1 MTSLPRNA
9 SAQNFYWKDNAGNG
23 RWDWGSSQWYS
34 SSAGG
39 NVGAPATD
47 GSAIIWF
54 ENTGGTNTFIN
65 SGFTGGWF
73 KLNSLYT
80 AANSTGRN
88 YVVNVEGGGTGI
100 ELYNKIETVSG
111 GGTLTINAAIQ
122 LGANSEINAV
132 GGSLTLGE
140 LRMNGKTLNSYG
152 ANSLNITGVISG
164 TGTYNIKNQGI
175 TVTYSG
181 AGANTFSGGTT
192 VESSST
198 LILNKSASTAAIA
211 GALTVNS
218 GATLRTDA
226 ANQLNNQLVTV
237 NGAFNMNSQA
247 QSLAL
252 AGAGT
257 VTMNAALTNNST
269 GTDTFSGKLTST
281 GALIKTNS
289 GTLLLSGSANDY
301 SGATTV
307 AGGTLAVS
315 ANSALGTTAAGT
327 TVTNATLDFQN
338 VNYSTAEAIALNG
351 GTIAASTGT
360 SAFAGAITLGA
371 ASTFNVGGTQLGL
384 SGAITDGA
392 STFAITKSGA
402 GILVLSNN
410 NTYSGNTTISAGTVL
425 AANNGAL
432 GDTGTVSVSSGA
444 ALQLSNGLTVA
455 RNLTLAGDGGGN
467 GSLRNVNGN
476 NTWSGVISNASGARI
491 NSDTGMLTLS
501 GNINSSGNNLYFGG
515 AGNITVGGAIAST
528 LTTGN
533 GALYKDGA
541 GVLTLTNNNTG
552 LTGLV
557 RLLGG
562 TISITNNNS
571 LGSGTLE
578 LGGLATQA
586 ILLVGTNTSRS
597 QALLIADAST
607 NSVINVASGSV
618 FTISG
623 NVTGGGNNATK
634 FGKAGAGTLLLA
646 GTASTYGGQIQVGD
660 GTLVI
665 GSNNGLST
673 NTTTSTRGV
682 DLGLDIGDTAT
693 ANNVSVL
700 ASNGVTVS
708 NSFYV
713 APNTSSALR
722 TIGISGAGTNTFNNE
737 FFLGGNLTV
746 NAGANATDLV
756 TVSGLVT
763 STGGIV
769 KIGSGTLILS
779 GANNYSGTTTI
790 SAGTL
795 QVGAGAGTG
804 ALGTGNVTNNSAL
817 VFNRTGVL
825 TVTNAISGTGSLSK
839 LGAGTVVLSGTNNTF
854 NGTTTVNAGTLQL
867 SNATGAGTVVGGN
880 VVINGGTLL
889 YSGTGSVNQ
898 IATNATMTIN
908 GGLFEF
914 TGNRTQTLASLSMSG
929 GAVNYG
935 TSSTL
940 TITGSSTNSGAS
952 FTNTGNASGV
962 MRLDGGLVV
971 GTGATFVYNNATSIT
986 ASSGVGMRLSNSL
999 VYSGTNTSTV
1009 WFTNA
1014 AAGVGRLALPGTVVF
1029 DIADSASTANEVN
1042 IDWSVVG
1049 AGSLIKSNTGVL
1061 TLTASNANSGG
1072 TTLNGGTLR
1081 LGNDNAL
1088 GTGVLV
1094 LSNGTVASSSSA
1106 ARTFANTLTN
1116 AGDVTFGDA
1125 VGTGSLTFSSTA
1137 TNSLGA
1143 TNRTLTTVV
1152 DTTIAGALGNGSIT
1166 KAGAGTLYLSNASS
1180 SFSTLTINAGRVAF
1194 QTNATI
1200 TDLTGS
1206 GGGLVLAG
1214 GALTINTGATTASYS
1229 NTVYGDTISGAGS
1242 LVKAGTN
1249 LLTLTASNSYAGG
1262 TTVAGGNLSISNSFA
1277 LGSGSLAVQTNSTL
1291 TALTSVN
1298 LSNNIAVDSG
1308 RTLAVTA
1315 TQNLGLTNQVSGV
1328 VSGAGGLRINTA
1340 GATAYL
1346 ANTNNSFGGGMHVQ
1360 QGTVAV
1366 ANVGNAGAN
1375 GSLGTN
1381 STIKLGST
1389 TTGNLLW
1396 LGAAGETSD
1405 KVIDLAGTTGGGA
1418 IYASGTGLL
1427 KITGNMTASGSGAK
1441 TLTLNGTG
1449 AGELAGAVVDSAGGA
1464 TSLFKSG
1471 AGTWTLSG
1479 TTTHTGSNSINS
1491 GVLALSNGTA
1501 LADTA
1506 TVVLSNT
1513 AGATLRIDS
1522 SETIG
1527 SLQGGG
1533 AAGGNVNLN
1542 GSGVVLTV
1550 AETGSQTYA
1559 GVISNSGGL
1568 TKTGAGTLILGANNT
1583 YTGVTTVS
1591 GGTLRLGNTASGAAV
1606 AGNVTINGGTLDY
1619 DSSATANNITTASTV
1634 TISSGTYVLGTRAQ
1648 TLAALDMS
1656 GGSLTRG
1663 GATLTLSGA
1672 STITGGTLSLSSAGS
1687 DIRADGALTLGGAI
1701 FEYTSGS
1708 AGVATAGFRVGG
1720 NVTYGAGNTVAASFT
1735 NTSAG
1740 IGRLNLNNGTR
1751 TFDIADVGAL
1761 GSEVSVGWSVQN
1773 GSLVKTGAGVMTM
1786 TASNTYTDTTLNGG
1800 TLRLGNNYA
1809 LGAGTVSISN
1819 NSVIASDGATART
1832 FANTIDLAGDVTFG
1846 DATGTGALT
1855 FSATNADNLGTAS
1868 RTLTTAVDT
1877 TIAAALTNTSGN
1889 ITKAGAATLYLNNAN
1904 SSFGALTIDAGRVA
1918 FQTNATI
1925 TDLAA
1930 SGGSLD
1936 LAGGILTINSSANS
1950 SFGQVISGAGGLTK
1964 TNAGTLTLGGANTY
1978 TGLTAI
1984 NGGAI
1989 SIAGAN
1995 GLGANPGSA
2004 TTNQLTLNGGRLVV
2018 TTGFTGNANAGVT
2031 FGASGGIL
2039 DVATGQRLIQGGGFY
2054 GTGNITKAG
2063 GGTLSLTNTAG
2074 SYAGTVTVTNGTLQ
2088 ANTTL
2093 RGANISVSNATT
2105 PGGSVLMGS
2114 GAVGT
2119 VAIND
2124 GGTIAPGNSVG
2135 TLSASNSLTFSA
2147 GGSYQWEINGTN
2159 GPAGTTWDLITVDT
2173 TSVNDGLGALTI
2185 GSGGQFTVYGSAID
2199 AFSFDGGLNYTNDYF
2214 QIVKA
2219 ASISGSLANL
2229 SFSGSGLGTGSW
2241 AFSTNAS
2248 GLYLNYTAAGA
2259 SLVFTNTVAADQGA
2273 ADIAGGNIAGD
2284 YATITNASGPTVVTI
2299 SNSAPLTFTNANNS
2313 YTGATI
2319 IEQGSLVTTVDAPN
2333 AANGAF
2339 GNASTDIQIGSLSGG
2354 NANDATLLIGA
2365 GGVTV
2370 GRGLTI
2376 NGGGTGIRT
2385 VGATNSSGVATY
2397 SGNILLANPV
2407 TLSASNSGG
2416 TTLFSGII
2424 SGSSD
2429 TVTIAGSGIV
2439 VLSNANTYAG
2449 GTAVNS
2455 GATLR
2460 LGNAGA
2466 LGATNGGTTNVSGST
2481 LDLNGQTVTTSE
2493 TLSIAGTGVGGS
2505 GALINS
2511 STNAASF
2518 AGAVTLT
2525 NATTINTTNAAGN
2538 ITLGGA
2544 VGGTASLTK
2553 TGTGILILSASN
2565 NYSGGTTLSGGTLA
2579 VSNNASLGSGTLT
2592 IGNGTRLASA
2602 GGTRTLA
2609 NAVVVNG
2616 NFTVGGSVGASAAAP
2631 VNFTGGVDL
2640 GGSTRT
2646 ITFNN
2651 SSTLSGVV
2659 SNGGLIIS
2667 SDLSTRI
2674 FTLSASNT
2682 FTGGVTVNGG
2692 ALRFN
2697 GAGALVSTSSIVLVG
2712 SSSSAELDITNISAS
2727 SFTIGSL
2734 ASTNT
2739 TSTVDLGAKNLIVGG
2754 NNASTAYA
2762 GDITGTGGSLT
2773 KNGTG
2778 TLTLSKSS
2786 TYTGG
2791 TTLNAGALAISN
2803 DSALGTGTLTIGG
2816 GTIGALGSTRTL
2828 SNAVVINGDAVLGL
2842 GGGSG
2847 ASIVLNGNIDLAGA
2861 TRTITLG
2868 NSATAGGV
2876 ISNGGLTVDSASTG
2890 NSFTI
2895 TNAAT
2900 YAGPTTLRGG
2910 TLALT
2915 GAGSIASSALDLT
2928 GSTTNATLDI
2938 SGVTT
2943 SATVGSL
2950 AGTNP
2955 LSSVVLGS
2963 KALAA
2968 GGDNTSTS
2976 FAGVISGAGVLTK
2989 SGTGT
2994 MTLTGANTYSGGT
3007 LISTGALQGNTTSLQ
3022 GTITNNSLVIFD
3034 QSTSGTY
3041 SSALSG
3047 SGVLLKT
3054 NAGVLTLTGENT
3066 LTGGTMIGAGALQI
3080 GNGGATGSLAGAI
3093 TNNGGLVLNRT
3104 GALSIAGAI
3113 SGTGALTNL
3122 GTGTATLS
3130 GANTYSGG
3138 TLISAGA
3145 LQGDTTSLQG
3155 AITNNGLVIFD
3166 QSTDGT
3172 FASVISGTGALTK
3185 TNTGVLTLTDANTYS
3200 GGTMIGQGT
3209 LSIGN
3214 GGTTG
3219 SLAGLI
3225 TNNATLVFNRSDSIT
3240 QSGIISGTGALNK
3253 TGAGTLTLSQANTY
3267 TGTTTISNGA
3277 IRVTDAAGLGTA
3289 AAGSTVVSGAALELE
3304 NGITVGAESLALSGT
3319 GIGNGGALRGI
3330 SGNNNYNGA
3339 ITLGAASRINSD
3351 AGTLAL
3357 GGGVTG
3363 TGFGLTVGG
3372 NGNTAIGT
3380 TGINTGA
3387 SGTLTKDGSGT
3398 LTITAAG
3405 DYTGLT
3411 TVSAGVLNI
3420 QDATATGTAAGGI
3433 SVANSA
3439 ALELQGGIT
3448 VGAEALTINGTGIS
3462 TGGALR
3468 NVSGNNTYGGAVAL
3482 GSASRI
3488 NSDSGILTLGGGV
3501 AGTGL
3506 ALTVGGNGN
3515 VTIAST
3521 GVNTGAAGTLT
3532 KDGNGTLTIAAS
3544 GDYTGATTVSA
3555 GALNIQNA
3563 TATGTAAGGISVTSG
3578 AALEMQGGIA
3588 VGAEALTLN
3597 GSGIGTGGALRNISG
3612 NNTYGGTITL
3622 GSSGRV
3628 NSDAGMLTLSGGIT
3642 GTQNLTVGGA
3652 GDTTISGAITT
3663 STGTL
3668 TKDGSGTLLLS
3679 SSANTFSGNIAV
3691 TAGTLAVTNGGA
3703 IAASSLLTVGSGA
3716 TFSVIGSEGVGRFTG
3731 AGTVS
3736 IATNQTLTTSFDS
3749 ASNSFAGSLS
3759 GGGSLT
3765 KAGSGTFVLSGNNS
3779 GYSGETVLN
3788 NGALLVGANGA
3799 FGTGTVTINY
3809 NDGTGSRTLASTDA
3823 TAYTLNNNFN
3833 LYYNAFT
3840 LGQESGGTG
3849 SLTLGGT
3856 GKTFFL
3862 GSDGSTTYR
3871 NITVNGR
3878 HTIAADVTGGAN
3890 NNIVKSGS
3898 GTLALVGANTFSGGI
3913 FIDQGAIDLAG
3924 GSISAGVIDIGGGSV
3939 GSAINASN
3947 AALRVSTN
3955 GTFGRTITI
3964 NGETNGS
3971 GVSGTR
3977 TIEFA
3982 NSGGTATLSGN
3993 IAVEKALTVSVTDS
4007 GATGILGGT
4016 LSGSG
4021 GSEIT
4026 VAGNGILGLTG
4037 TSSTTD
4043 ARWTIGSGATLAI
4056 GASRNL
4062 GANPGGY
4069 YNTKVT
4075 LNGGT
4080 LQATNNFSLNNNVGV
4095 QVVADSTILVG
4106 SGLVMTNP
4114 AVMGGAA
4121 LLTKAGNGTL
4131 VLSGANTNSGG
4142 IRVTGGSL
4150 SLSAAS
4156 QMGTANNALTLNG
4169 GTLLTTASFDLGSGR
4184 TVTIGTNGGTFLTA
4198 GGTQLIFDGSL
4209 SGAGTMTKL
4218 GAGTLALG
4226 QGSGAFSGNTTLG
4239 EGVLLLTT
4247 NTALS
4252 QSLVTISNG
4261 AVLTNNFTGA
4271 TIDIGDLEGSGTIN
4285 AGSNSV
4291 SVGGTGGSTT
4301 FSGAINI
4308 DGNNNFTSDGAGTL
4322 TLSGKVSDTQTG
4334 STIVGAGALQL
4345 SGTDNRLS
4353 TNAALAVSNGA
4364 TLDLNGLGQRVA
4376 GLSGAGTITNSPI
4389 TSGRLIVNVASNA
4402 NTFSGTLQGGM
4413 DFEKTGAGT
4422 MVLAGNNGFT
4432 GEVNVL
4438 GGTLSVGADN
4448 NLGNA
4453 ANVVTLSNNTA
4464 AVNFSSSFSSSR
4476 NFTVATGTTGTLLA
4490 GSGVTTTLNGNLS
4503 KNGSVLVFG
4512 GGGSFTVNGVI
4523 SGASA
4528 NSDLVVS
4535 NSTVTLN
4542 SANTYSG
4549 PTYVHTGGTLNVG
4562 INDAMPADTALYLG
4576 TNATSGTVNLQG
4588 FNQTV
4593 ASLQTQGSSGTNN
4606 VVSLG
4611 GGTLTV
4617 NGSSSTTYA
4626 GLISGSGSVVKSGTG
4641 TLSLTAANTYGGPT
4655 TISNGALQV
4664 SLIADGGA
4672 ASSIGT
4678 NSTVT
4683 MAGANATNA
4692 VLDYTGGNV
4701 TTDRAFVMNEGGGTI
4716 SMASSTTELTLT
4728 GSASGT
4734 GKLIVGEGTLVL
4746 SNATANSF
4754 APGSIQVDTG
4764 ATLQLAANDQFGNTT
4779 GLILNGGTFRVGTA
4793 TTGFSDTLGTLT
4805 LSASSTIDLGA
4816 WTTGVRQLTFANSS
4830 AITWTGT
4837 LTITNWQGVALHS
4850 SDVAEILFGTGGLT
4864 SAQLAQ
4870 VSWAN
4875 QSISGGTLIG
4885 GNGEL
4890 VPIPEP
4896 RVYAAAVALLAVV
4909 GWRERRRLMDLIRRK
4924 RS

>member
-1 MTSLPRNA
+1 LFKKITGKVCPNALSVLCRLAVGKRFIAFALLVLVSLMTSLPRDA
-9 SAQNFYWKDNAGNG
+9 SAQTYPVWQ
-23 RWDWGSSQWYS
+23 GS
-34 SSAGG
+34 
-39 NVGAPATD
+39 
-47 GSAIIWF
+47 
-54 ENTGGTNTFIN
+54 GTNWN
-65 SGFTGGWF
+65 
-73 KLNSLYT
+73 T
-80 AANSTGRN
+80 AANWSLT
-88 YVVNVEGGGTGI
+88 YQYAQLQWTGGGATTSWA
-100 ELYNKIETVSG
+100 NF
-111 GGTLTINAAIQ
+111 GTA
-122 LGANSEINAV
+122 
-132 GGSLTLGE
+132 
-140 LRMNGKTLNSYG
+140 
-152 ANSLNITGVISG
+152 
-164 TGTYNIKNQGI
+164 QGQWRF
-175 TVTYSG
+175 Y
-181 AGANTFSGGTT
+181 FSGGTAYT
-192 VESSST
+192 LGGDQINFSDFGGQRGGILSDSTATQTIGNNLSFQDGGARTMFIFSRNTGGLTFGGTIASGGSVTSLGIGGTSSSS
-198 LILNKSASTAAIA
+198 ILTF
-211 GALTVNS
+211 
-218 GATLRTDA
+218 
-226 ANQLNNQLVTV
+226 
-237 NGAFNMNSQA
+237 NGAIT
-247 QSLAL
+247 
-252 AGAGT
+252 AGVPIIVGTNAFDDNDANVGNTRAVFAG
-257 VTMNAALTNNST
+257 NNT
-269 GTDTFSGKLTST
+269 YT
-281 GALIKTNS
+281 
-289 GTLLLSGSANDY
+289 
-301 SGATTV
+301 GATTV
-307 AGGTLAVS
+307 RSGALTIS
-315 ANSALGTTAAGT
+315 HSNALGNTSAGT
-327 TVTNATLDFQN
+327 TVNTGA
-338 VNYSTAEAIALNG
+338 ALRLSNNI
-351 GTIAASTGT
+351 TFASE
-360 SAFAGAITLGA
+360 AITLNGDGL
-371 ASTFNVGGTQLGL
+371 GGT
-384 SGAITDGA
+384 
-392 STFAITKSGA
+392 
-402 GILVLSNN
+402 
-410 NTYSGNTTISAGTVL
+410 
-425 AANNGAL
+425 GAL
-432 GDTGTVSVSSGA
+432 
-444 ALQLSNGLTVA
+444 
-455 RNLTLAGDGGGN
+455 
-467 GSLRNVNGN
+467 VNISGN
-476 NTWSGVISNASGARI
+476 NTWQGTISNNSGARI
-491 NSDTGMLTLS
+491 NSDTGTLTLS

-578 LGGLATQA
+578 LGGFATQA

-597 QALLIADAST
+597 QAVLISDAST

-618 FTISG
+618 FTNSG

-646 GTASTYGGQIQVGD
+646 GTASTYGGQIQIGD
-660 GTLVI
+660 GTLII

-673 NTTTSTRGV
+673 NITTSTRGV
-682 DLGLDIGDTAT
+682 DLGLDISDTST
-693 ANNVSVL
+693 ANNVAVL

-746 NAGANATDLV
+746 AAGANATDRV
-756 TVSGLVT
+756 NMSGNILN
-763 STGGIV
+763 TGGLIKTNEGILV
-769 KIGSGTLILS
+769 LSGTNSTFSGGVTLGQGTLRVGNNTALGTGAFTINDGTTFASDSGTARTATNNITLGGNVQFGDATGTGALTLSNINLAQVTRTFTVGNRTTVAGVISNGGVTAAGLTKAGAGTLTLS
-779 GANNYSGTTTI
+779 GTNTYTGATTI

-795 QVGAGAGTG
+795 A
-804 ALGTGNVTNNSAL
+804 
-817 VFNRTGVL
+817 
-825 TVTNAISGTGSLSK
+825 
-839 LGAGTVVLSGTNNTF
+839 LGAGNVLSDLTAVT
-854 NGTTTVNAGTLQL
+854 
-867 SNATGAGTVVGGN
+867 
-880 VVINGGTLL
+880 INGGTFDLGGRDETVDSINMSSGSLL
-889 YSGTGSVNQ
+889 RGSGALTLANASSFTGGTVTEANIGSRINVAGLLTLGAVTFNYTASGSSNNTAVQLSNNLTTTGSGT
-898 IATNATMTIN
+898 ALFTN
-908 GGLFEF
+908 
-914 TGNRTQTLASLSMSG
+914 SG
-929 GAVNYG
+929 GGIPFIHLSSATRTFSVVAG
-935 TSSTL
+935 TVLDIGWGLRSGGIVKDGTGTLILRSATSSTNL
-940 TITGSSTNSGAS
+940 SSGVTLSNGVLLVGADQALGDGDIILAGGTIASASSTNVNLTIGAS
-952 FTNTGNASGV
+952 K
-962 MRLDGGLVV
+962 VV
-971 GTGATFVYNNATSIT
+971 
-986 ASSGVGMRLSNSL
+986 
-999 VYSGTNTSTV
+999 TV
-1009 WFTNA
+1009 
-1014 AAGVGRLALPGTVVF
+1014 
-1029 DIADSASTANEVN
+1029 S
-1042 IDWSVVG
+1042 
-1049 AGSLIKSNTGVL
+1049 
-1061 TLTASNANSGG
+1061 
-1072 TTLNGGTLR
+1072 
-1081 LGNDNAL
+1081 
-1088 GTGVLV
+1088 
-1094 LSNGTVASSSSA
+1094 
-1106 ARTFANTLTN
+1106 
-1116 AGDVTFGDA
+1116 GDVTFGQA
-1125 VGTGSLTFSSTA
+1125 AGGTGSLTFSSTN
-1137 TNSLGA
+1137 TNNLGGA
-1143 TNRTLTTVV
+1143 TRTLTTVV
-1152 DTTIAGALGNGSIT
+1152 DTTIAGSLGNGSIT
-1166 KAGAGTLYLSNASS
+1166 KAGTGTLYLSNASS
-1180 SFSTLTINAGRVAF
+1180 SFSTLTINSGRVAF

-1206 GGGLVLAG
+1206 GGGLTLAG
-1214 GALTINTGATTASYS
+1214 GALTINPGTNNTTYRDS
-1229 NTVYGDTISGAGS
+1229 ISGSGS
-1242 LVKAGTN
+1242 LTKAGAN
-1249 LLTLTASNSYAGG
+1249 QLILTASNSYSGG
-1262 TTVAGGNLSISNSFA
+1262 TVFQGGITAISNSFA
-1277 LGSGSLAVQTNSTL
+1277 LGSGSLSAQSNSTL

-1298 LSNNIAVDSG
+1298 VSNNISVANG
-1308 RTLAVTA
+1308 IQLAVTT
-1315 TQNLGLTNQVSGV
+1315 TQNAGLTNQISGV

-1340 GATAYL
+1340 GAMAYL

-1360 QGTVAV
+1360 QGTNAV
-1366 ANVGNAGAN
+1366 ANLGNAGAN
-1375 GSLGTN
+1375 SALGTN
-1381 STIKLGST
+1381 STIKLGNTT

-1396 LGAAGETSD
+1396 LGAVGETSD

-1441 TLTLNGTG
+1441 LLTLNGTG
-1449 AGELAGAVVDSAGGA
+1449 AGELAGALVDSAGGA

-1471 AGTWTLSG
+1471 SGTWTLSG
-1479 TTTHTGSNSINS
+1479 TTTHSGSNSINS
-1491 GVLALSNGTA
+1491 GVLALSNGSA

-1506 TVVLSNT
+1506 IVVLSN
-1513 AGATLRIDS
+1513 ASSAMLRVDS

-1527 SLQGGG
+1527 SLRGGG
-1533 AAGGNVNLN
+1533 TTGGNVNLN
-1542 GSGVVLTV
+1542 GTGVTLTV
-1550 AETGSQTYA
+1550 AETANNTYA
-1559 GVISNSGGL
+1559 GIISNSGGL
-1568 TKTGAGTLILGANNT
+1568 TKTGAGTLTLSGVNT
-1583 YTGVTTVS
+1583 YSGLTTIS
-1591 GGTLRLGNTASGAAV
+1591 AGTLALATATNILSSSTA
-1606 AGNVTINGGTLDY
+1606 VTINGGTFDVGPTNTTLDSINM
-1619 DSSATANNITTASTV
+1619 SSGTLLKGGNSLTLTNASSFTGGTV
-1634 TISSGTYVLGTRAQ
+1634 AISSG
-1648 TLAALDMS
+1648 S
-1656 GGSLTRG
+1656 GSGIITTN
-1663 GATLTLSGA
+1663 TLTLGA
-1672 STITGGTLSLSSAGS
+1672 VTFDYIATSTKNTALS
-1687 DIRADGALTLGGAI
+1687 IN
-1701 FEYTSGS
+1701 
-1708 AGVATAGFRVGG
+1708 G
-1720 NVTYGAGNTVAASFT
+1720 NVVTTGSGTTLFRNT
-1735 NTSAG
+1735 NTGSPA
-1740 IGRLNLNNGTR
+1740 INLNNGTR
-1751 TFDIADVGAL
+1751 TFDTVDGTTMDVNWGL
-1761 GSEVSVGWSVQN
+1761 RSGG
-1773 GSLVKTGAGVMTM
+1773 LVK
-1786 TASNTYTDTTLNGG
+1786 D
-1800 TLRLGNNYA
+1800 
-1809 LGAGTVSISN
+1809 GAGTLILRSTNSATSLSDGVTLSN
-1819 NSVIASDGATART
+1819 GVLLVGADTALGNGFIRLAGGTIASASSTNLT
-1832 FANTIDLAGDVTFG
+1832 FTNTLTNAGDVTFG
-1846 DATGTGALT
+1846 QVSGGTGSLT
-1855 FSATNADNLGTAS
+1855 FSSTATNNLGGAT
-1868 RTLTTAVDT
+1868 RTLSTVVDT
-1877 TIAAALTNTSGN
+1877 TIAGALGN
-1889 ITKAGAATLYLNNAN
+1889 GGIAKAGSGTLYLSNAS
-1904 SSFGALTIDAGRVA
+1904 SSFGALDISAGRVD

-1925 TDLAA
+1925 TGLSGSGGDLAL
-1930 SGGSLD
+1930 SGGV
-1936 LAGGILTINSSANS
+1936 LTLNSSTNNS
-1950 SFGQVISGAGGLTK
+1950 FSQVISGAGGLTK
-1964 TNAGTLTLGGANTY
+1964 SGAGTITLGGSNTY
-1978 TGLTAI
+1978 AGVTTISA
-1984 NGGAI
+1984 GGI
-1989 SIAGAN
+1989 SVSAAS
-1995 GLGANPGSA
+1995 GLGASPGSA
-2004 TTNQLTLNGGRLVV
+2004 TTNQLTLNGGRLVA
-2018 TTGFTGNANAGVT
+2018 TSGFTNDVNSGITVGT
-2031 FGASGGIL
+2031 SGGTI
-2039 DVATGQRLIQGGGFY
+2039 DVSSGQTLVQQGGLY
-2054 GTGNITKAG
+2054 GTGAFTKTG
-2063 GGTLSLTNTAG
+2063 GGVLHLTNTSG
-2074 SYAGTVTVTNGTLQ
+2074 GYAGAVTVTNGTLQ
-2088 ANTTL
+2088 VNTTN
-2093 RGANISVSNATT
+2093 RGANITLGNTT
-2105 PGGSVLMGS
+2105 ARSSILKGS
-2114 GAVGT
+2114 GVVGT
-2119 VAIND
+2119 VTVGD
-2124 GGTIAPGNSVG
+2124 GGEIAPGNSPG
-2135 TLSASNSLTFSA
+2135 TLSVSNSLTFNN
-2147 GGSYQWEINGTN
+2147 GGSYAWEINSIS

-2173 TSVNDGLGALTI
+2173 DVVGNGAGTLSI
-2185 GSGGQFTVYGSAID
+2185 GTGQFTVYGSAID
-2199 AFSFDGGLNYTNDYF
+2199 GFTFDGSQNYTGDYF

-2219 ASISGSLANL
+2219 SAFAGAGSLANL

-2241 AFSTNAS
+2241 TFSTNAS

-2259 SLVFTNTVAADQGA
+2259 ALIFTNAVAANQGA
-2273 ADIAGGNIAGD
+2273 ANLVTNNLAGD
-2284 YATITNASGPTVVTI
+2284 FATITNMSGPTVVTI
-2299 SNSAPLTFTNANNS
+2299 SNSAPLTFTNGNNS
-2313 YTGATI
+2313 YTGATV
-2319 IEQGSLVTTVDAPN
+2319 IEQGVLVTTVDSAN

-2339 GNASTDIQIGSLSGG
+2339 GNASTDVQVGSLSAG
-2354 NANDATLLIGA
+2354 NTNDAALLIGA

-2370 GRGLTI
+2370 GRGITV
-2376 NGGGTGIRT
+2376 NGGGTGVRT

-2429 TVTIAGSGIV
+2429 SVTVAGSGIV

-2449 GTAVNS
+2449 GTVVNS

-2460 LGNAGA
+2460 LGNASA
-2466 LGATNGGTTNVSGST
+2466 LGATNSGTTNVSGST
-2481 LDLNGQTVTTSE
+2481 LDLNGQTVTATE
-2493 TLSIAGTGVGGS
+2493 ALSIAGTGAGGT
-2505 GALINS
+2505 GALVNS
-2511 STNAASF
+2511 STTAASW

-2544 VGGTASLTK
+2544 VGGAGSLTK
-2553 TGTGILILSASN
+2553 TGTGTLILSVSN
-2565 NYSGGTTLSGGTLA
+2565 NYSGGTTLSAGTIALGA
-2579 VSNNASLGSGTLT
+2579 NAGLGSGTLS
-2592 IGNGTRLASA
+2592 IGDGTRLAA
-2602 GGTRTLA
+2602 LGGVRTA
-2609 NAVVVNG
+2609 TNSVVVG
-2616 NFTVGGSVGASAAAP
+2616 GDFTMGGLGSAMNLSGP
-2631 VNFTGGVDL
+2631 VNL
-2640 GGSTRT
+2640 GGATRT
-2646 ITFNN
+2646 ITLSN
-2651 SSTLSGVV
+2651 SSTFSGVI
-2659 SNGGLIIS
+2659 SNGALAINNNNTG
-2667 SDLSTRI
+2667 RN
-2674 FTLSASNT
+2674 FTMTASNT
-2682 FTGGVTVNGG
+2682 FTGGMTLNGG
-2692 ALRFN
+2692 NLVFS
-2697 GAGALVSTSSIVLVG
+2697 GAGALVNTSSVVMTGIN
-2712 SSSSAELDITNISAS
+2712 SSAKIDITNISAS

-2847 ASIVLNGNIDLAGA
+2847 ASLVLNGNIDLAGA

-2876 ISNGGLTVDSASTG
+2876 ISNGGLTVDSTSTG

-2928 GSTTNATLDI
+2928 GSTTNAILDI

-3080 GNGGATGSLAGAI
+3080 GSGGATGSLAGAI

-3166 QSTDGT
+3166 QSSDGT

-3277 IRVTDAAGLGTA
+3277 IRVTDEAGLGTA
-3289 AAGSTVVSGAALELE
+3289 AAGSAVVSGAALELE

-3372 NGNTAIGT
+3372 NGNIAIGT

-3387 SGTLTKDGSGT
+3387 AGALTKDGSGT

-3405 DYTGLT
+3405 DYTGAT

-3420 QDATATGTAAGGI
+3420 QNATATGTTAGGI
-3433 SVANSA
+3433 SVTSGA
-3439 ALELQGGIT
+3439 ALQIQGGIT
-3448 VGAEALTINGTGIS
+3448 VGAEELTLNDSGINTD
-3462 TGGALR
+3462 GALR
-3468 NVSGNNTYGGAVAL
+3468 NISGNNTYGGAITL

-3488 NSDSGILTLGGGV
+3488 NSDADSLTLNGGIT
-3501 AGTGL
+3501 GTGL
-3506 ALTVGGNGN
+3506 ALTIGGAGN
-3515 VTIAST
+3515 TTIGTT
-3521 GVNTGAAGTLT
+3521 GINTGAAGTLT
-3532 KDGNGTLTIAAS
+3532 KDGSGTLTITAA
-3544 GDYTGATTVSA
+3544 GNYTGATTVSA
-3555 GALNIQNA
+3555 GVLNIQNA

-3597 GSGIGTGGALRNISG
+3597 GSGIGTSGALRNISG

-3652 GDTTISGAITT
+3652 GDTTISGAIAT

-3668 TKDGSGTLLLS
+3668 TKDGLGTLLLS

-3691 TAGTLAVTNGGA
+3691 SAGTLAVTNGGA

-3749 ASNSFAGSLS
+3749 ASNSFAGSLN

-3765 KAGSGTFVLSGNNS
+3765 KAGSGTFVLSGNNG

-3788 NGALLVGANGA
+3788 SGALLVGANGA

-3955 GTFGRTITI
+3955 GTFGRTISI

-3977 TIEFA
+3977 TMEFA
-3982 NSGGTATLSGN
+3982 NNGGTATLSGN

-4037 TSSTTD
+4037 TSTTD

-4056 GASRNL
+4056 GNSRNL
-4062 GANPGGY
+4062 GENPAGY
-4069 YNTKVT
+4069 YSTKLT

-4080 LQATNNFSLNNNVGV
+4080 LQATNSFSLNSNVGI
-4095 QVVADSTILVG
+4095 QVAANSTISVG
-4106 SGLVMTNP
+4106 SGLAMTNP
-4114 AVMGGAA
+4114 AVMGGTAT
-4121 LLTKAGNGTL
+4121 LTKAGNGTL

-4142 IRVTGGSL
+4142 LSVTGGAL
-4150 SLSAAS
+4150 SVSAAS
-4156 QMGTANNALTLNG
+4156 QMGTTNNALNLNG
-4169 GTLLTTASFDLGSGR
+4169 GTLLSTASFNLGSGR
-4184 TVTIGTNGGTFLTA
+4184 TVTIGSGGGTLLTA
-4198 GGTQLIFDGSL
+4198 SGTQLTFDGTL
-4209 SGAGTMTKL
+4209 TGTGTMTKL

-4226 QGSGAFSGNTTLG
+4226 QGSGAFTGNTTLG
-4239 EGVLLLTT
+4239 AGVLLLTT
-4247 NTALS
+4247 NTALAN
-4252 QSLVTISNG
+4252 SLVTISNG
-4261 AVLTNNFTGA
+4261 AVLTNNFSGS
-4271 TIDIGDLEGSGTIN
+4271 TIDIGDLEGSGTVN
-4285 AGSNSV
+4285 AGNNSL

-4301 FSGAINI
+4301 FSGTINI
-4308 DGNNNFTSDGAGTL
+4308 SGSNNFTSDGAGTL

-4562 INDAMPADTALYLG
+4562 INDAMPTDTALYLG

-4664 SLIADGGA
+4664 SLIADGGT

-4678 NSTVT
+4678 GLTVT

-4716 SMASSTTELTLT
+4716 SIASSTTELTLT

-4754 APGSIQVDTG
+4754 APGSIQVDSG
-4764 ATLQLAANDQFGNTT
+4764 ATLQLAASDQIGNTT

-4837 LTITNWQGVALHS
+4837 LTITNWQGVALQS

-4864 SAQLAQ
+4864 TGQLGQ
-4870 VSWAN
+4870 VYWAN
-4875 QSISGGTLIG
+4875 QNINGGTLLG
-4885 GNGEL
+4885 GGGEL

-4896 RVYAAAVALLAVV
+4896 RVYAAVVALLAVV
-4909 GWRERRRLMDLIRRK
+4909 GWRERKRLLGLVRRK
-4924 RS
+4924 RSSAPIS